1 MGLGLESA
9 PEALIYTTRRC
20 HRKTANAF
28 GISRASVSA
37 IIKRVS
43 YAITTF
49 SGREPIKL
57 PMTVNKVKELTN
69 KFLGTHEF
77 PHCIGTKDDTHIE
90 AAELNEHYSNYINR
104 KGYFSLNVQTA
115 C

>member
-1 MGLGLESA
+1 M
-9 PEALIYTTRRC
+9 ALIYTTRRC
-20 HRKTANAF
+20 HRKTTNAV

-43 YAITTF
+43 TF
-49 SGREPIKL
+49 SGPEPIKL
-57 PMTVNKVKELTN
+57 PTIVNKVKELTN
-69 KFLGTHEF
+69 KFLETHEF